1 MSKEFAWSFSALTR
15 YENCPKQ
22 YYHVNV
28 IKDVKDEDSS
38 FSEEGQDIHKGMH
51 GRICKGRPLP
61 LNYRY
66 LESTAVKFVGLP
78 GETSGELR
86 FAMSRDFRPV
96 QYFDDSVF
104 VRVVVDL
111 LNVRDTKDGSSALV
125 IDWKTGK
132 VKPGFTQLEL
142 TAAVLSTHLPEI
154 EHFKIAYVWLQ
165 HNKVTSDTLKKSSM
179 VRVWNELLPRVAKI
193 EAAIKTTDFPAKPSG
208 LCKYCP
214 VRSCP
219 HNTNG

>member
-1 MSKEFAWSFSALTR
+1 MSREFAWSFSALTR

-38 FSEEGQDIHKGMH
+38 FSADGQIIHKGMYE
-51 GRICKGRPLP
+51 RITKGKPLP

-66 LESTAVKFVGLP
+66 LESTAAKFVGLP
-78 GETSGELR
+78 GDTSGELK
-86 FAMSRDFRPV
+86 FAMARDFQPTS
-96 QYFDDSVF
+96 YFDQSVF

-111 LNVRDTKDGSSALV
+111 LVVAGKRAII

-132 VKPGFTQLEL
+132 PQPWSIQLDL

-154 EHFKIAYVWLQ
+154 ETFDLAYVWL
-165 HNKVTSDTLKKSSM
+165 KDTKIPPTRSRRTKSSM
-179 VRVWNELLPRVAKI
+179 VEVWNNLLPRVAKI

-219 HNTNG
+219 HNTNDR

>member
-1 MSKEFAWSFSALTR
+1 MAKEFAWSFSALTR
-15 YENCPKQ
+15 FENCAKA
-22 YYHVNV
+22 YYHINV

-38 FSEEGQDIHKGMH
+38 FSEDGQIIHKGLYD
-51 GRICKGRPLP
+51 RVCKGKPLP

-66 LESTAVKFVGLP
+66 LESTAAKFVGLP
-78 GETSGELR
+78 GETSGELK

-111 LNVRDTKDGSSALV
+111 LNVRGSSAII

-132 VKPGFTQLEL
+132 PKPGFTQLEL
-142 TAAVLSTHLPEI
+142 IAAVLSTHLPEI
-154 EHFKIAYVWLQ
+154 EDFKTAYVWVQ
-165 HNKVTSDTLKKSSM
+165 HNKVSPNNLKKSSM

-214 VRSCP
+214 VRACP
-219 HNTNG
+219 HNTNDR

>member
-1 MSKEFAWSFSALTR
+1 MKEFAWSFSALTR

-22 YYHVNV
+22 YYHVSV

-38 FSEEGQDIHKGMH
+38 FSAEGQDIHKGMYN
-51 GRICKGRPLP
+51 RICKGKSLP

-66 LESTAVKFVGLP
+66 LESTAAKFVGLP

-111 LNVRDTKDGSSALV
+111 LNVRGPKGGDTALV
-125 IDWKTGK
+125 VDWKAGK

-142 TAAVLSTHLPEI
+142 SAAVLSTHLPEI
-154 EHFKIAYVWLQ
+154 ENFKIAYVWLQ
-165 HNKVTSDTLKKSSM
+165 HNKVTHDKLTKSSM
-179 VRVWNELLPRVAKI
+179 VRIWNNLLPRVAKI

-219 HNTNG
+219 HNTNDR